1 MAQTSTM
8 PTIQYMTAADIMV
21 CVGVG
26 RSKAYEIIKSLNDE
40 LERDGFLTFPGKVP
54 ERKLRERL
62 YLPENIRT
70 TTAKSGG
77 TKQRR

>member
-26 RSKAYEIIKSLNDE
+26 RSKAYEIIKNLNDE

-70 TTAKSGG
+70 TAAKSKA
-77 TKQRR
+77 TKRKG

>member
-1 MAQTSTM
+1 MAQPTTM

-26 RSKAYEIIKSLNDE
+26 RSKAYEIIKNLNDE

-70 TTAKSGG
+70 TAKNGG